1 MTTSGRLPRPVE
13 VGRSQGYRRGSI
25 LVGWLFSTDH
35 KIIGHRYL
43 ITSFGFFLAGGIMA
57 MIMRPADGAGTTAHP
72 RR

>member
-43 ITSFGFFLAGGIMA
+43 ITSFGFFLAGGHHGHDHA
-57 MIMRPADGAGTTAHP
+57 PS
-72 RR
+72 